1 MSAPE
6 MSVELLRKLFH
17 QYREALAA
25 AAQSDLDSGR
35 TSWRA
40 AALEQLNRME
50 DEARL
55 TLREL
60 GYESRTEVDAR
71 RYYAKPGEAEWGC

>member
-17 QYREALAA
+17 QYREAVAA
-25 AAQSDLDSGR
+25 AAESDLDSGQ

-50 DEARL
+50 EEARL
-55 TLREL
+55 ALCEQ
-60 GYESRTEVDAR
+60 GYDPRTEVDAR